1 MAYLINVKFTKPS
14 GVAWNTSSAQ
24 LVPLLNELKNK
35 EKEKYKQAGKL
46 ILETSDNLD
55 DENTYVYTALWSSRE
70 AYEDYTLNPVLTQFW
85 EQQYNYN
92 QTNGITFITE
102 TREV

>member
-14 GVAWNTSSAQ
+14 GVTWYTDSAQ

-35 EKEKYKQAGKL
+35 EKEKYKQVGKL
-46 ILETSDNLD
+46 LLEISDNLA
-55 DENTYVYTALWSSRE
+55 DENTYLYTALWSSKE
-70 AYEDYTLNPVLTQFW
+70 AYEDSLINPVLTQFR
-85 EQQYNYN
+85 ELQYNYN
-92 QTNGITFITE
+92 QINGITFITE